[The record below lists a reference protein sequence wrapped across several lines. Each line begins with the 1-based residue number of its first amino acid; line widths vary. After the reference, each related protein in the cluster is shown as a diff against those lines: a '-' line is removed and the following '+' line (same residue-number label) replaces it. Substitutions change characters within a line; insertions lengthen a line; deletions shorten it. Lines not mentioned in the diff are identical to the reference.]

1 MKDVTIVGAGP
12 VGLFGAFYAG
22 MRGMSVRVVDSQP
35 QTGGQLTA
43 LYPDKPIYD
52 MPGFPEVAAQDLAR
66 AMTVQASRF
75 HPEYVLG
82 CQAERLEQIEGGWR
96 LETKGGE
103 AHDSRTV
110 IICGGVGAFQP
121 TKLGV
126 ESESHFLGRG
136 LGYGVQDRAAL
147 EGKRVIIV
155 GGGDSAVDW
164 ALALESVASSVT
176 LVHRR
181 DQFRAHEESVARLM
195 RSTVVLRC
203 WEEVVELIGGDT
215 LVGVVVENRQTG
227 ERVELPCDFLS
238 INIGYKTDL
247 GPIRSWGLEL
257 QKNKIRVNSLMET
270 NLLGVYAAG
279 DICTHEAKL
288 DLIAT
293 GVGEVC
299 IAVNVAKT
307 FINPDAKRFPGH
319 SSDMTL
325 PPIVGEEV

>member
-22 MRGMSVRVVDSQP
+22 MRGMSVRVIDSQP
-35 QTGGQLTA
+35 QPGGQLTA

-52 MPGFPEVAAQDLAR
+52 MPGFPEIAAQDLAA
-66 AMTVQASRF
+66 AMTEQASRF
-75 HPEYVLG
+75 QPEYVLG
-82 CQAERLEQIEGGWR
+82 CQAQRLEALEAGWR
-96 LETKGGE
+96 ITTAAGDEY
-103 AHDSRTV
+103 HSRTV

-121 TKLGV
+121 TKIGV
-126 ESESHFLGRG
+126 ENEARFLGKG
-136 LGYGVQDRAAL
+136 LGYGVQDRASL
-147 EGKRVIIV
+147 EGKRVVIV

-164 ALALESVASSVT
+164 ALALEGVAASVV
-176 LVHRR
+176 LIHRR

-195 RSTVVLRC
+195 RSSVSIRC
-203 WEEVVELIGGDT
+203 WEEVVALIGGDVLT
-215 LVGVVVENRQTG
+215 AVVTQNRQTG
-227 ERVELPCDFLS
+227 EQTEIPCDFLS

-247 GPIRSWGLEL
+247 GPIRTWGLEL
-257 QKNKIRVNSLMET
+257 QKNKIVVNSLMET
-270 NLLGVYAAG
+270 NLPGVYAAG

-307 FINPDAKRFPGH
+307 FINPEAKRFPGH

-325 PPIVGEEV
+325 PPIVKEGV

>member
-1 MKDVTIVGAGP
+1 VKDVTIIGAGP

-52 MPGFPEVAAQDLAR
+52 MPGFPEISARDLAN
-66 AMTVQASRF
+66 AMALQAGRF

-82 CQAERLEQIEGGWR
+82 CQAESLVQLEQGWR
-96 LETKGGE
+96 LGTKNG
-103 AHDSRTV
+103 DVYLSRTV

-121 TKLGV
+121 TRIGL
-126 ESESHFLGRG
+126 ENESHFLGKG

-147 EGKRVIIV
+147 VGKRVVVV

-164 ALALESVASSVT
+164 ALALEGVARSVT
-176 LVHRR
+176 LIHRR
-181 DQFRAHEESVARLM
+181 DQFRAHEESVATLM
-195 RSTVVLRC
+195 RSSVALRL
-203 WEEVVELIGGDT
+203 WEEVVELKGSDK
-215 LVGVVVENRQTG
+215 LVAVVTQNRQTQ
-227 ERVELPCDFLS
+227 ERTELPCDFLS

-257 QKNKIRVNSLMET
+257 QKNKIVVNSLMET
-270 NLLGVYAAG
+270 NRPGVYAAG
-279 DICTHEAKL
+279 DICTHHAKL

-325 PPIVGEEV
+325 PPIVKEEA

>member
-1 MKDVTIVGAGP
+1 MKDVTIIGAGP

-52 MPGFPEVAAQDLAR
+52 MPGFPEISARDLAN
-66 AMTVQASRF
+66 AMALQAGRF

-82 CQAERLEQIEGGWR
+82 CQAESLVQLEQGWR
-96 LETKGGE
+96 LGTKNG
-103 AHDSRTV
+103 DVYLSRTV

-121 TKLGV
+121 TRIGL
-126 ESESHFLGRG
+126 ENESHFLGKG

-147 EGKRVIIV
+147 VGKRVVVV

-164 ALALESVASSVT
+164 ALALEGVARSVT
-176 LVHRR
+176 LIHRR
-181 DQFRAHEESVARLM
+181 DQFRAHEESVATLM
-195 RSTVVLRC
+195 RSSVALRL
-203 WEEVVELIGGDT
+203 WEEVVELKGSDK
-215 LVGVVVENRQTG
+215 LVAVVTQNRQTQ
-227 ERVELPCDFLS
+227 ERTELPCDFLS

-257 QKNKIRVNSLMET
+257 QKNKIVVNSLMET
-270 NLLGVYAAG
+270 NRPGVYAAG
-279 DICTHEAKL
+279 DICTHHAKL

-307 FINPDAKRFPGH
+307 
-319 SSDMTL
+319 
-325 PPIVGEEV
+325 